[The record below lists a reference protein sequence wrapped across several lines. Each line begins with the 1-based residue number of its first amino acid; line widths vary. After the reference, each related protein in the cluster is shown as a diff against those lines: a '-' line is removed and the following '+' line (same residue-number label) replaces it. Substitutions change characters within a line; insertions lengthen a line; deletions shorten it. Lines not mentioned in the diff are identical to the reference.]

1 MENVINK
8 LSEIESTASKIME
21 DVNIQKK
28 ALAAEMEEK
37 QKAYDAQIDSQ
48 TQKELENIRK
58 KLEEKKE
65 SELAGLKM
73 RTDNLVKKLDE
84 FFEENHEDI
93 SKELFNRLLRM

>member
-37 QKAYDAQIDSQ
+37 QKA
-48 TQKELENIRK
+48 
-58 KLEEKKE
+58 
-65 SELAGLKM
+65 
-73 RTDNLVKKLDE
+73 
-84 FFEENHEDI
+84 
-93 SKELFNRLLRM
+93 